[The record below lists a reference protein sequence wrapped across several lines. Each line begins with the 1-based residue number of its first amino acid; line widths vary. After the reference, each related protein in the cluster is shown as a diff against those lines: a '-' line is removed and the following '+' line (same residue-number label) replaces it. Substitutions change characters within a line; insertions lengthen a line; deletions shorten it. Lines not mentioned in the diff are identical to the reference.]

1 MVGTIRSFNMTE
13 EPMGKQGAAWR
24 RQREREWHER
34 LARQAVSGQSVAA
47 FCRSKGIAEGTF
59 YWWRAHLRSKRL
71 DAEHGQAEAVAP
83 AAFIDVGM
91 VTSVAASNS
100 SAPAVDRPRERCGEI
115 EVRIDLGAGLLLQI
129 VKR

>member
-1 MVGTIRSFNMTE
+1 
-13 EPMGKQGAAWR
+13 MGKQGAAWHT
-24 RQREREWHER
+24 QREREWHDR
-34 LARQAVSGQSVAA
+34 LARQAASGQSVAA

-71 DAEHGQAEAVAP
+71 DAERVQAEANAP
-83 AAFIDVGM
+83 AAFIDVGT

-100 SAPAVDRPRERCGEI
+100 SAPAGDRPKEHCGEI
-115 EVRIDLGAGLLLQI
+115 EVRIDLGAGLTLQI